1 VPHPIDPIQL
11 AESVVALLRPRV
23 PATS

>member
-11 AESVVALLRPRV
+11 AESVIALLRARV
-23 PATS
+23 PATT